1 MGKVKGQLDDMPQEF
16 GDEYIP
22 KEILKRDMDEAEKE
36 KQYYSECC
44 DSPPNNYEEVDC
56 CDNNTGYC
64 MKCGMGTSFYMAETS
79 INDSFYKIL
88 ATLRE
93 ESRKLNNDDC
103 YALSGRL
110 RKWLNRMGV

>member
-22 KEILKRDMDEAEKE
+22 KEILKRDMYEAEKE

-64 MKCGMGTSFYMAETS
+64 MKCGMGTSFYVDRKKQ
-79 INDSFYKIL
+79 DSPTDNIL
-88 ATLRE
+88 DLLDRAIEIQKELKKE
-93 ESRKLNNDDC
+93 NLI
-103 YALSGRL
+103 
-110 RKWLNRMGV
+110 